1 MEVIIDGK
9 PAMVKPGTSFEYV
22 AENRAFTKADSYTM
36 EIIFPMKG
44 CQRNI
49 DIFGH
54 LHRQD
59 AEHGTVRLPAEI
71 AAGPHFRKKGVVT
84 VVSASDT
91 EIKGQF
97 LEGRSVQ
104 NFDKTFDNIY
114 IDEMDLRDIT
124 HWQFVL
130 PAKASDVYGSP
141 DDHTFVFLPW
151 FNTSTE
157 TLYNRAELTENG
169 LYNFPDGGL
178 TPMAYLFHLTYGILT
193 IGMQIETGSP
203 YYADLTEWQSS
214 DYYYL
219 LCCNTLPDM
228 FMGGE
233 YQNIAYVLPHWTLTE
248 FLEELE
254 NFLGGFF
261 DIDHAARTITFHFYK
276 GISNMATSGVTE
288 LGKVVDEYS
297 AETDEDS
304 GEELVTMQNV
314 EYEDPGYDGW
324 EWLSCQWFIDSY
336 GGHYAQYTGW
346 EIYYRDVA
354 GCLVNYYENDGSIS
368 GSLYHKPCY
377 IPLDDTFYML
387 ECLRISGEQH
397 APNPDY
403 LTNLKPENVIRSVNI
418 FSPYVADKG
427 SDNST
432 KLKIVPVRLDYF
444 DFSGGTGHLCIHL
457 DAPDGEENDEDT
469 EIPVPEGIIDTAAY
483 EQAMEAF
490 KPASVRILEAGEPET
505 DDSVYSNIFVAYW
518 DGNVNG
524 DNGAYQCPIIDK
536 VMFFKPN
543 RRTDCGYS
551 LRLTDRNQG
560 VRPEYLNADLK
571 TKYTFKFLSDSV
583 PDPTA
588 VFSIHGKRYLCGK
601 ITATISEDGL
611 SRLMEG
617 EFYRCNVL
625 PSLSRQT

>member
-71 AAGPHFRKKGVVT
+71 VAGPHFRKKGVIT

-151 FNTSTE
+151 YNTSTE

-193 IGMQIETGSP
+193 IGMQIETGTP
-203 YYADLTEWQSS
+203 YYADLTEWKSS

-219 LCCNTLPDM
+219 LCCNTLPDL

-233 YQNIAYVLPHWTLTE
+233 DQNIAYVLPHWTLTE
-248 FLEELE
+248 YLEELE
-254 NFLGGFF
+254 SFLGGFF
-261 DIDHAARTITFHFYK
+261 DIDHDARTIAFHFYK
-276 GISNMATSGVTE
+276 GISNMASSGVTE
-288 LGKVVDEYS
+288 LEKVVDEYS
-297 AETDEDS
+297 AETDEES
-304 GEELVTMQNV
+304 GGELVTMQNV

-336 GGHYAQYTGW
+336 GGHYGEVTIWDSYYTTV
-346 EIYYRDVA
+346 DT
-354 GCLVNYYENDGSIS
+354 CLVNYYSPDDSMYGSA
-368 GSLYHKPCY
+368 YHKPY
-377 IPLDDTFYML
+377 YVTADDTFYMI
-387 ECLRISGEQH
+387 ECLRISGEQN

-418 FSPYVADKG
+418 FAPYVADNG
-427 SDNST
+427 TDNST

-518 DGNVNG
+518 DGNVNE

-543 RRTDCGYS
+543 RRTNCGYS

-588 VFSIHGKRYLCGK
+588 VFSIRGKRYLCGK
-601 ITATISEDGL
+601 ITVTISEDGL

-617 EFYRCNVL
+617 EFYRCNV
-625 PSLSRQT
+625 

>member
-36 EIIFPMKG
+36 EIIFPIKG

-59 AEHGTVRLPAEI
+59 AEHGTVRKPAEI
-71 AAGPHFRKKGVVT
+71 VAGPHFRKKGVIT

-104 NFDKTFDNIY
+104 NFDKTFDDIY
-114 IDEMDLRDIT
+114 IDEMDLSSMADGRI
-124 HWQFVL
+124 L
-130 PAKASDVYGSP
+130 SPANASDIYAPPIGENAGNVVY
-141 DDHTFVFLPW
+141 LPW
-151 FNTSTE
+151 YNTATG
-157 TLYNRAELTENG
+157 TLHNKVSVTDAGQYEFSEG
-169 LYNFPDGGL
+169 KI
-178 TPMAYLFHLTYGILT
+178 TPMAYLYSLTWHLLTFGIPAKLGEEGTYHI
-193 IGMQIETGSP
+193 
-203 YYADLTEWQSS
+203 DLTEWAESK
-214 DYYYL
+214 YVYL
-219 LCCNTLPDM
+219 LCCNTLPDL
-228 FMGGE
+228 FKDGD
-233 YQNIAYVLPHWTLTE
+233 NINLAYALPHWTLTE
-248 FLEELE
+248 YLEELE
-254 NFLGGFF
+254 SFLGGFF
-261 DIDHAARTITFHFYK
+261 DIDHDAKTIAFHFYK

-346 EIYYRDVA
+346 ELYYRDVA
-354 GCLVNYYENDGSIS
+354 GCLKDYYENDGSIS

-387 ECLRISGEQH
+387 ECLRIYGEQNYQ
-397 APNPDY
+397 NPDY

-418 FSPYVADKG
+418 FAPYVADKG
-427 SDNST
+427 TDSST

-490 KPASVRILEAGEPET
+490 KPASVRILEAGEPEK

-518 DGNVNG
+518 DGNVNE
-524 DNGAYQCPIIDK
+524 DNGEYQCPIIDRI
-536 VMFFKPN
+536 MFFKPN
-543 RRTDCGYS
+543 WRTDCDYS
-551 LRLTDRNQG
+551 LRLSDRNAG
-560 VRPEYLNADLK
+560 VRLEYLNADLK

-588 VFSIHGKRYLCGK
+588 VFSIRGKRYLCGK

-611 SRLMEG
+611 SRIMEG
-617 EFYRCNVL
+617 EFYRCNV
-625 PSLSRQT
+625 

>member
-71 AAGPHFRKKGVVT
+71 VAGPHFRKKGVIT

-151 FNTSTE
+151 YNTSTE

-193 IGMQIETGSP
+193 IGMQIETGTP
-203 YYADLTEWQSS
+203 YYADLTEWKSS

-219 LCCNTLPDM
+219 LCCNTLPDL

-233 YQNIAYVLPHWTLTE
+233 DQNIAYVLPHWTLTE
-248 FLEELE
+248 YLEELE
-254 NFLGGFF
+254 SFLGGFF
-261 DIDHAARTITFHFYK
+261 DIDHDARTIAFHFYK
-276 GISNMATSGVTE
+276 GISNMASSGVTE
-288 LGKVVDEYS
+288 LEKVVDEYS
-297 AETDEDS
+297 AETDEES
-304 GEELVTMQNV
+304 GGELVTMQNV

-336 GGHYAQYTGW
+336 GGHYGEVTIWDSYYTTV
-346 EIYYRDVA
+346 DT
-354 GCLVNYYENDGSIS
+354 CLVNYYSPDDSMYGSA
-368 GSLYHKPCY
+368 YHKPY
-377 IPLDDTFYML
+377 YVTADDTFYMI
-387 ECLRISGEQH
+387 ECLRISGEQN

-418 FSPYVADKG
+418 FTPYVADNG
-427 SDNST
+427 TDNST

-518 DGNVNG
+518 DGNVNE

-543 RRTDCGYS
+543 RRTNCGYS

-588 VFSIHGKRYLCGK
+588 VFSIRGKRYLCGK
-601 ITATISEDGL
+601 ITVTISEDGL

-617 EFYRCNVL
+617 EFYRCNV
-625 PSLSRQT
+625 